1 MIDDYYDRFH
11 ELLDELSDAD
21 QPISTLCAMRHF
33 IFTLRSD
40 FETVQKNFCIGNL
53 PSEWHTQN
61 WPTLLVLC
69 CDYFH
74 CILKREPSS
83 DGSVINP
90 VDVQLS
96 ILCMNIKK

>member
-1 MIDDYYDRFH
+1 
-11 ELLDELSDAD
+11 
-21 QPISTLCAMRHF
+21 MRHF

-40 FETVQKNFCIGNL
+40 FETVQNIFRIGNL
-53 PSEWHTQN
+53 PSEWHTQD

-74 CILKREPSS
+74 FILKREPSS

-90 VDVQLS
+90 VDRVAHH
-96 ILCMNIKK
+96 IMYEY